1 MLRARVQI
9 TCHNVHLA
17 VPSRDRRL
25 QDAVLFGTV
34 LCISWEGCN
43 LPTNPPRK
51 AAIQRLVIGAG
62 ISFGQACQQLYH
74 CSATDLSEALTM
86 PC

>member
-17 VPSRDRRL
+17 VSSGDRRL

-34 LCISWEGCN
+34 LCISQGD
-43 LPTNPPRK
+43 
-51 AAIQRLVIGAG
+51 ASYQ
-62 ISFGQACQQLYH
+62 QAC
-74 CSATDLSEALTM
+74 
-86 PC
+86 